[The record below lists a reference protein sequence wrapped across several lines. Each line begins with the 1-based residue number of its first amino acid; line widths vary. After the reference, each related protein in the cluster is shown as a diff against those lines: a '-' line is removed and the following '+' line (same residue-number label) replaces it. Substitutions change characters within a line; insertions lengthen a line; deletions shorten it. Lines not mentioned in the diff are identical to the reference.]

1 MTQGAIHSRSI
12 TPPAASDS
20 QPEPMQ
26 IETTSQPNQTSPNNL
41 PGDHPAI
48 STGTQ
53 PSSSSSA
60 PSPELKTALNIR
72 SNMTPSPVLGTLQ
85 QGGGAVGVAK
95 SPAASSTH
103 SSLCS
108 IEESSPG
115 LSPSLYFLREAHHF
129 LGRYLKVT
137 V

>member
-1 MTQGAIHSRSI
+1 MTQGAVHSRSI

-26 IETTSQPNQTSPNNL
+26 IETTSQPNQTSLNNL

-53 PSSSSSA
+53 SSSSSA
-60 PSPELKTALNIR
+60 PSPELRMALNIR
-72 SNMTPSPVLGTLQ
+72 SNATPSPVLGLLQ
-85 QGGGAVGVAK
+85 QGGVAVGVAK